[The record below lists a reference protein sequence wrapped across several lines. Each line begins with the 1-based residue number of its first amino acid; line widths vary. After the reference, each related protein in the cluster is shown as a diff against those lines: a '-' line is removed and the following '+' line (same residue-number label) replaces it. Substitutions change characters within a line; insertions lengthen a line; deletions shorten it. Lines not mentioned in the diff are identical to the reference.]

1 MISSFVERK
10 TWAFR
15 WIESKFIWLSIL
27 WKKIIFSWL
36 VLFPLEGAKYLLH
49 RVIINLYLH
58 DINIYLVVT
67 FPQSYLEYYKILQL
81 EFRISQ
87 KVCHYFFEWFALING
102 VTAGQTLEREWVWIM
117 LCLRDVL
124 PGPSYCC
131 WPAWACWRCRAAW
144 WTRTACRGRLSPPWS
159 SSLSWRSCHVSREAA
174 STHGG
179 S

>member
-1 MISSFVERK
+1 MIWSFVERK

-117 LCLRDVL
+117 LCPAWRLAWPQLQLLPCLGLLKLSCCLVNTDGL
-124 PGPSYCC
+124 PGETVDSVEFKFVMEELP
-131 WPAWACWRCRAAW
+131 RK
-144 WTRTACRGRLSPPWS
+144 
-159 SSLSWRSCHVSREAA
+159 
-174 STHGG
+174 
-179 S
+179 